1 MYLDRIVVTKQ
12 SEVEQLASRF
22 SLSDAECQIADMPA
36 TRGFR
41 HALTSNANR
50 GVGLIAE
57 VKKASP
63 SKGLIRPDFHPVNI
77 ARAYEQ
83 AGADCI
89 SVLTD
94 VQYFQGND
102 RYLTEI
108 REAIQLPLLRKDFI
122 IDERQIY
129 EARLIGADA
138 ILLIA
143 AILTPQQIRDYLAVA
158 VSLGLDVLIEVHDR
172 QELEIVLAAEGAI
185 EHGLIGVNNRDLK
198 TFETSLSTTA
208 ELIQLLPEGVPLIS
222 ESGIMSPDDIRYV
235 AEAGAAGVLVGEYFM
250 RQEDIAQAVRTL
262 MEPVESGVD
271 HKAAA
276 EASHE

>member
-1 MYLDRIVVTKQ
+1 MYLDRIVVTKKQ
-12 SEVEQLASRF
+12 EVEQLSQN
-22 SLSDAECQIADMPA
+22 LSIAEAERTIATMPA

-41 HALTSNANR
+41 DALTKRANR
-50 GVGLIAE
+50 RVGLIAE

-63 SKGLIRPDFHPVNI
+63 SKGLIRPDFHPVTI
-77 ARAYEQ
+77 AQAYEQ

-94 VQYFQGND
+94 VQYFQGNHSF
-102 RYLTEI
+102 LTDI
-108 REAIQLPLLRKDFI
+108 RAAVNLPLLRKDFI
-122 IDERQIY
+122 IDEHQIY

-143 AILTPQQIRDYLAVA
+143 AILTAEQIDRYIKTA
-158 VSLGLDVLIEVHDR
+158 VSLGLDILIEVHDR
-172 QELEIVLAAEGAI
+172 AELETVLAIDGSV

-208 ELIQLLPEGVPLIS
+208 DLIRLLPAGVPLIS

-235 AEAGAAGVLVGEYFM
+235 SDAGAAGVLVGEYFM
-250 RQEDIAQAVRTL
+250 RQADIAAAVHTL
-262 MEPVESGVD
+262 MAPANREAG
-271 HKAAA
+271 
-276 EASHE
+276 ASHE